1 MVRNRLLTDAL
12 REVRA
17 TRSRFLSILLLCAL
31 ATAFLS
37 GIRNTAPDM
46 HYTADRYFDRMELM
60 DGYVLSTLGLTHE
73 DVQALAAAPG
83 VLFAEGGS
91 SVDAQAGE
99 RIVVVRSIPQ
109 RLNRYEILAGRDAER
124 ADECVTEERLLI
136 ELGLSIGDTLTL
148 APGEDDTLTRRR
160 FTIVGTARSPLYLST
175 DRGSSSLGTGSVDA
189 FVYVPAENFD
199 VDYYTVAY
207 FAVEGLAALN
217 SYTDEYDQAVQAQ
230 FDAMEPLADERAQ
243 LRYDSLIGDARKK
256 LDDAREEL
264 ETQRADA
271 QRELDEA
278 AEQLADARAGLDD
291 GWAEY
296 ADGLRALETQSADG
310 LRALDEA
317 AQALADAREALTDGW
332 AQYRDGAAQLAD
344 AREAYEAG
352 LAEYLDGLAQYE
364 DARAQYEQALEE
376 YEDGKRQYEAGL
388 ADYRAGRS
396 ALDEGYAQ
404 LMEGEAQY
412 QAGCDQLY
420 GNEQLAAAAQ
430 LLGMTSEE
438 LVAQLSSGELPV
450 NEALS
455 AAREALSAA
464 REALANGSESAEEN
478 IARVRAAIAEA
489 RARLEESGLSEEE
502 KQELL
507 ALLAQLENELA
518 AAEEDYAAFAGRWT
532 AEIVRLE
539 AELDTLEAGLR
550 AAKEGYAAL
559 QEARR
564 QLDENWEAYYDGAAL
579 LSGGKAQLD
588 AVKAQL
594 DDAWAQLEE
603 GRAQL
608 DEVKAQ
614 LDDAWAGLEEGRV
627 QLEDGEAQSREA
639 LDTLEQSERDL
650 ADGEAQLAQGR
661 ETYARELADG
671 KKQLA
676 DAKAQL
682 EDGEAEYRDGLAEYE
697 DGKAELET
705 RLEDAEAQLAEA
717 QRELDDV
724 EECQW
729 YVLGR
734 SANVGVVSFEM
745 DSSRVSNLAKVFPL
759 IFFLVAA
766 LACLTTMTRMVEEQ
780 RTQIGS
786 MKALGFGRA
795 AISIKYIG
803 YAFSASL
810 IGGLAGLLIG
820 RLIPLV
826 IANAFNIIYAVPAL
840 ELQSHPVSDSLAVA
854 AAVLCTTGA
863 AWWACGATL
872 SATPAALMR
881 PKAPAA
887 GKRVFLER
895 ITPLWKSLS
904 FTWKVTMR
912 NLFRYQKRFW
922 MTVIGIGGCT
932 ALIVT
937 GFGLHNSIFDILDKQ
952 FDEITRYDAKVGL
965 ERHLTGA
972 QQRVLAAYLDGEES
986 IAYWDT
992 SYQSSVDALSDART
1006 VEGVTIFTARDTQEL
1021 LRFVDLRE
1029 RKGGAQLALED
1040 DGVVITEK
1048 LSELLEVNVGD
1059 TLVIDGA
1066 RRVEARVTA
1075 IAENYIQHYIFLTE
1089 DCYARLMRENPED
1102 NIVLLTFHDGQE
1114 SAAERVSVELM
1125 RMESVT
1131 SYSEIAALR
1140 DTFTESM
1147 NSIDYAVVIIIVAA
1161 AALAFVVLYN
1171 LTNINIT
1178 ERMREL
1184 ATLKVLG
1191 FYDGEISAYVYRENI
1206 ILTAFGI
1213 VLGLWM
1219 GRLLH
1224 AWMVLTVEVDY
1235 AMFGRVAPPHAYVLA
1250 AALTV
1255 LFSVVVNVAAH
1266 YKLKKVDMVESLKT
1280 VE

>member
-46 HYTADRYFDRMELM
+46 HFTADRYFDRMELM

-109 RLNRYEILAGRDAER
+109 RLNRYEILAGRDAGR

-148 APGEDDTLTRRR
+148 EPGEDDTLTRRR

-189 FVYVPAENFD
+189 FVYIPAENFD
-199 VDYYTVAY
+199 VDYYTTAY
-207 FAVEGLAALN
+207 FTVEGAAVLN
-217 SYTDEYDQAVQAQ
+217 SYTEEYDALIDAQ
-230 FDAMEPLADERAQ
+230 FAAMEPLADERAQ
-243 LRYDSLIGDARKK
+243 LRYDSLIGDAQKK

-264 ETQRADA
+264 EAQRADA

-278 AEQLADARAGLDD
+278 AEQLADARKGLDD

-296 ADGLRALETQSADG
+296 ADGLRELEVQSADV
-310 LRALDEA
+310 LRRF
-317 AQALADAREALTDGW
+317 ADAERQIAEGEQQIADGW
-332 AQYRDGAAQLAD
+332 AQYHDGAAQLAE
-344 AREAYEAG
+344 ARADYERG
-352 LAEYLDGLAQYE
+352 LAEYQDSFAQYEDARAEYERGLAAYQDGLAQYE
-364 DARAQYEQALEE
+364 DALAQFQIGA
-376 YEDGKRQYEAGL
+376 Q
-388 ADYRAGRS
+388 
-396 ALDEGYAQ
+396 ALDEGHEE
-404 LMEGEAQY
+404 LMASEAQY
-412 QAGCDQLY
+412 QAAYDQLY
-420 GNEQLAAAAQ
+420 GNEQLAGAAEA
-430 LLGMTSEE
+430 LGMTPEE
-438 LVAQLSSGELPV
+438 LIGQLAGDELPV
-450 NEALS
+450 DESIA
-455 AAREALSAA
+455 AA
-464 REALANGSESAEEN
+464 REALAAARQALADGSADAEEN
-478 IARVRAAIAEA
+478 IARLREAIAAA
-489 RARLEESGLSEEE
+489 REQLEGSDLTEEE
-502 KQELL
+502 KEQLRQT
-507 ALLAQLENELA
+507 LAQLENELA
-518 AAEEDYAAFAGRWT
+518 AAEEDYDAFAAKWT
-532 AEIVRLE
+532 AEIERLE
-539 AELDTLEAGLR
+539 GELDALAQSMQQLSD
-550 AAKEGYAAL
+550 GYYAL
-559 QEARR
+559 QAARR
-564 QLDENWEAYYDGAAL
+564 QLDEAWAQYRDGAAEL
-579 LSGGKAQLD
+579 AIGRAELNAAKAQM
-588 AVKAQL
+588 
-594 DDAWAQLEE
+594 E
-603 GRAQL
+603 
-608 DEVKAQ
+608 EVKAQ
-614 LDDAWAGLEEGRV
+614 LDEGKAQLDEGKAQLDEAWAQLEDGRV
-627 QLEDGEAQSREA
+627 QLEDGEAQSRKA
-639 LDTLEQSERDL
+639 LEQLQQSERDL
-650 ADGEAQLAQGR
+650 ADAKAQLADGR

-671 KKQLA
+671 KRKLA

-682 EDGEAEYRDGLAEYE
+682 EDAEAEYLDGLAAYE
-697 DGKAELET
+697 DGKKELET
-705 RLEDAEAQLAEA
+705 RVDDAEAQLARA

-724 EECQW
+724 EECTW

-734 SANVGVVSFEM
+734 SANAGVVGYEM

-786 MKALGFGRA
+786 MKALGFGRT

-803 YAFSASL
+803 YALSASL

-840 ELQSHPVSDSLAVA
+840 QLQNHPVSDLLAVA

-863 AWWACGATL
+863 AWWACGSTL

-972 QQRVLAAYLDGEES
+972 QQRALAAYLDGEES

-992 SYQSSVDALSDART
+992 SYQSTVDALSDART

-1048 LSELLEVNVGD
+1048 LSELLEVGVGD

-1089 DCYARLMRENPED
+1089 DCYARLMRESPED

-1114 SAAERVSVELM
+1114 DAAERVSVELM
-1125 RMESVT
+1125 RMESVA
-1131 SYSEIAALR
+1131 SYSEIAVLR

-1206 ILTAFGI
+1206 FLTAFGI
-1213 VLGLWM
+1213 VLGLGL

-1235 AMFGRVAPPHAYVLA
+1235 AMFGRVAPPHAYALA